1 MSRGRD
7 YLGTYRLTRLIRAG
21 QTTQVWEAE
30 NEADGQRYAL
40 KVLQPSFKKNADE
53 LGFLRH
59 EWEVAKDFRH
69 PNVIRLYEL
78 NMKSELPF
86 LVLELAN
93 NKNMKIALREGTT
106 DISRVAQR
114 IIEQAAEG
122 LFYVHEQGWIH
133 RDVKPDNF
141 LVSEEGDVKVIDYT
155 IAERKSTGFKLSRWF
170 KRAKIQGTRSY
181 MSPEQIKGLG
191 LDERADVYSYGCVMF
206 ELLGGKAAYTGS
218 TPDELLEKHLKASVP
233 SLLSV
238 NTDVTP
244 EAANLVSRMMAK
256 ERKHRPDS
264 MWEIL
269 KELRGIKLFKPKI
282 GPRGVDPNKKS
293 DY

>member
-21 QTTQVWEAE
+21 QATQVWEAE
-30 NEADGQRYAL
+30 NEADNKRYAL
-40 KVLQPSFKKNADE
+40 KVLQPAFKNNAEE
-53 LGFLRH
+53 LGFLKH

-69 PNVIRLYEL
+69 PNVIRLFEM

-93 NKNMKIALREGTT
+93 NKNMKIALRESNL
-106 DISRVAQR
+106 IRVAQR

-122 LFYVHEQGWIH
+122 LFYVHERGWIH

-141 LVSEEGDVKVIDYT
+141 LVSEEGDVKVIDFT
-155 IAERKSTGFKLSRWF
+155 IAERKSTGFNFSKMF
-170 KRAKIQGTRSY
+170 KKSKIQGTRSY
-181 MSPEQIKGLG
+181 MSPEQIKGHG
-191 LDERADVYSYGCVMF
+191 LDARADIYSYGCVMF

-218 TPDELLEKHLKASVP
+218 TPDELLEKHLKAQVP

-238 NTDVTP
+238 SSEVTP

-256 ERKHRPDS
+256 DRRQRPDS

-282 GPRGVDPNKKS
+282 GPRTVDPNKAS
-293 DY
+293 EY